1 MDIIL
6 VNWMRVKD
14 LLEKFEILI
23 PQRII
28 DGIRHFKDG
37 AAELLLE
44 ELYRHFTGRQ
54 INKVKA
60 RHRVDLSDHAYQVY
74 PAGIVLCM

>member
-6 VNWMRVKD
+6 VNWIRLKE
-14 LLEKFEILI
+14 LLVKFEILI
-23 PQRII
+23 PERII
-28 DGIRHFKDG
+28 DGIRNFKNG

-54 INKVKA
+54 ISKVKP
-60 RHRVDLSDHAYQVY
+60 RHRADLSDHAYQVDQ
-74 PAGIVLCM
+74 GIVYE